1 MLALHIPDGFLP
13 PGLALAGWALAL
25 GPLLWALHLAGR
37 KLEDR
42 LLPRMG
48 LLACFVLVA
57 QGLQVPLPGGTSA
70 HLQGSALAALAL
82 GPSAAV
88 VVLTAVLGIQALVLG
103 DGGLLTLGWNL
114 VNMALLGVGV
124 AVVVDRLGGRL
135 RLPRSARVVAAAW
148 LSVEVSTLAT
158 CLELAA
164 AGTSPLALSLPVML
178 TTQGLVGAGEALVT
192 LGALRV
198 LRV

>member
-13 PGLALAGWALAL
+13 PGLALLGWGLAL
-25 GPLLWALHLAGR
+25 GPLLWALHVAGR
-37 KLEDR
+37 RLEDR
-42 LLPRMG
+42 TLPRMG

-88 VVLTAVLGIQALVLG
+88 VVLTAVIGIQALVLG
-103 DGGLLTLGWNL
+103 DGGLLTMGWNL
-114 VNMALLGVGV
+114 VNMALVGV
-124 AVVVDRLGGRL
+124 FAATLVERLAQG
-135 RLPRSARVVAAAW
+135 LPRPARVFGAAW
-148 LSVEVSTLAT
+148 LSVELATLAT

-178 TTQGLVGAGEALVT
+178 TTQALVGLGEGLVT